1 MRFSFDP
8 AKAAANIAKHGVAFS
23 VVEDFEWD
31 EALVRADVRF
41 DYAEPRMVALAPVGN
56 RLYSLVF
63 SVERRTLR
71 IISLRKASTKEIRL
85 YEAQV

>member
-1 MRFSFDP
+1 MRYSFDP

-23 VVEDFEWD
+23 VVESFEW
-31 EALVRADVRF
+31 EWALVRADVRF
-41 DYAEPRMVALAPVGN
+41 NYAEPRMVALAPVGT

-63 SVERRTLR
+63 SIERRTLR